1 MLSTFR
7 RKLASL
13 TPAWRLTLVLALTAI
28 GATHCA
34 PMTWNDESRM
44 ASIQSLVETKSFV
57 IDRTDFVSTGD
68 KVFIGG
74 HFYSDKPPMPALL
87 GALVY
92 GPLHLLGLRLREGTT
107 VAYFLVTLLTVG
119 VAWLFGTLAF
129 FHSLAFTD
137 MAAER
142 RLLPSIVLGL
152 GTIYLSWSTTFNN
165 HALAAGFLA
174 LGFCFLL
181 RARNEART
189 ALNLGLAGLFFS
201 LAGACDIPTSV
212 FYVLFFAE
220 VLLRADLRKW
230 AVVYL
235 LPTLLTIVPT
245 LAVNYSIHHSIM
257 PVQIYRSYFQ
267 YPGSPWLGSDELSGM
282 ETNDPAFF
290 ASYAV
295 KTLVGPKGFLLYNPF
310 LIVALWGLAREIRG
324 KGRFCIEAI
333 CVGAGSSVILV
344 YYWATTNNYGGWSYS
359 IRWFVPLIPLVLFFS
374 HPFFQHY
381 DRRRAA
387 YFHILLVVSL
397 MLAFV
402 GAINPWS
409 PVTYS
414 EISFVANIKQF
425 VEHLRHPKYIRSRPG

>member
-152 GTIYLSWSTTFNN
+152 GTIYL
-165 HALAAGFLA
+165 
-174 LGFCFLL
+174 
-181 RARNEART
+181 
-189 ALNLGLAGLFFS
+189 
-201 LAGACDIPTSV
+201 
-212 FYVLFFAE
+212 
-220 VLLRADLRKW
+220 
-230 AVVYL
+230 
-235 LPTLLTIVPT
+235 
-245 LAVNYSIHHSIM
+245 
-257 PVQIYRSYFQ
+257 
-267 YPGSPWLGSDELSGM
+267 
-282 ETNDPAFF
+282 
-290 ASYAV
+290 
-295 KTLVGPKGFLLYNPF
+295 
-310 LIVALWGLAREIRG
+310 
-324 KGRFCIEAI
+324 
-333 CVGAGSSVILV
+333 
-344 YYWATTNNYGGWSYS
+344 
-359 IRWFVPLIPLVLFFS
+359 
-374 HPFFQHY
+374 
-381 DRRRAA
+381 
-387 YFHILLVVSL
+387 
-397 MLAFV
+397 
-402 GAINPWS
+402 
-409 PVTYS
+409 
-414 EISFVANIKQF
+414 
-425 VEHLRHPKYIRSRPG
+425 